1 MDVHS
6 VSSVVSDTTGG
17 GGPMRGHN
25 IAHWC
30 GHRAG
35 LWSLRAPS
43 RMRSWEEVCRYRYRY
58 SLQEVVGTGQ

>member
-6 VSSVVSDTTGG
+6 VSSVVSDTTRGG

-58 SLQEVVGTGQ
+58 RREVVGTGQ